1 MIRRATCDDF
11 SLCLPLLHS
20 LYHGDIEPDFRLTFG
35 SYASR
40 DGGVVLLVQHQDQVI
55 GILIG
60 SFQTDIDWEGKTA
73 RVDAIIVKEDYRRA
87 GIGAR
92 LTQSFI
98 ALAAE
103 RGCKAIKSRV
113 NVSSQTARGF
123 HESLG
128 FARADTYEYVLDIPV
143 NSPRH
148 EQSSH

>member
-11 SLCLPLLHS
+11 SLCLPLLTS
-20 LYHGDIEPDFRLTFG
+20 LYHGDIGPDFRVTFD
-35 SYASR
+35 SYASG
-40 DGGVVLLVQHQDQVI
+40 DSGVVLVVQHQDQVI

-73 RVDAIIVKEDYRRA
+73 RVDAIIVKENYRRA

-98 ALAAE
+98 ALATE
-103 RGCKAIKSRV
+103 RGCKAIKSPV
-113 NVSSQTARGF
+113 NVSNQPAKGF
-123 HESLG
+123 HGSLG

-143 NSPRH
+143 NNLRYEP
-148 EQSSH
+148 SS